1 MQSTFQSDDDP
12 GFLMQRAKAGD
23 SAAFAK
29 IYDLYLLPVYRYIF
43 LRTNNKT
50 LTEDITQTVFLK
62 AFSNLKN
69 FDASERSPLGYFFTI
84 ARNTVIDY
92 HRKKNFLI
100 ADEEEVFSKIE
111 SSAPSP
117 EEQFAVLEK
126 KEKLLEA
133 LAQLKDSYRDILI
146 LRYLNDFSNQEI
158 SEMTG
163 KSEDAIRQIQSRAIK
178 KLAEILNNKT
188 NGND

>member
-12 GFLMQRAKAGD
+12 GFLMQKAKAGD

-43 LRTNNKT
+43 LRTSDKT

-62 AFSNLKN
+62 AFSNLSN
-69 FDASERSPLGYFFTI
+69 FNESERSPLGYFFTI

-111 SSAPSP
+111 SLSP
-117 EEQFAVLEK
+117 TPEQQFQVLEK
-126 KEKLLEA
+126 KEKLMEA
-133 LAQLKDSYRDILI
+133 LAQLKDNYRDILI

-158 SEMTG
+158 AEMTG
-163 KSEDAIRQIQSRAIK
+163 KSEDAIRQIQSRAIR
-178 KLAEILNNKT
+178 KLAEILNNK
-188 NGND
+188 